1 MFRRI
6 WLFLRELVWTA
17 IGSFALII
25 VSIGSALAGANF
37 VTVSALGLGAVA
49 LAILATR
56 S

>member
-17 IGSFALII
+17 IGSLALTLGA
-25 VSIGSALAGANF
+25 VGSALAGADF
-37 VTVSALGLGAVA
+37 ATVLSLGLGAIA
-49 LAILATR
+49 LAVLATR